1 MTKFLIQ
8 KFIKNPDDINN
19 LKVRRNYGTLSSVVG
34 IICNVFLFILK
45 YIMGT
50 LSGSISV
57 VSDAFNNLSDSAGC
71 MVTLLGYKLA
81 SKPADKDHPFGHG
94 RMEYLTA
101 LTIAVLILI
110 VAFEL
115 FRNSVNKIIHPE
127 KLTFSLIVL
136 ISLLVSI
143 LIKLWMSFFN
153 AFLGKKI
160 NSSVMLATAKD
171 SRTDVI
177 ATSATC
183 IAVISSLY
191 TNLPVDGIMGLVVS
205 LFIFKSGIDIVKD
218 TVDNLLG
225 KPVDSDIVYA
235 IKEMVGESDKIIGI
249 HDLVVHNYGPGN
261 MIGSLHAEVKS
272 NEDFVFVHDMI
283 DELERRIHRELNI
296 MMTIHMDPI
305 ETDNEQVNLSL
316 DMIRNIILDIDP
328 CLQIHDFRLVA
339 GDTHTNLIFDI
350 VVPYDCK
357 YNNDDIKELIDK
369 QLDKMEDNYY
379 TVITF
384 DREY

>member
-160 NSSVMLATAKD
+160 NSSVMLAAAKD

-235 IKEMVGESDKIIGI
+235 IKEMIGESDKIIGI

-283 DELERRIHRELNI
+283 DELERRIHRDLNI
-296 MMTIHMDPI
+296 LMTIHMDPI

>member
-225 KPVDSDIVYA
+225 K
-235 IKEMVGESDKIIGI
+235 
-249 HDLVVHNYGPGN
+249 
-261 MIGSLHAEVKS
+261 
-272 NEDFVFVHDMI
+272 
-283 DELERRIHRELNI
+283 R
-296 MMTIHMDPI
+296 
-305 ETDNEQVNLSL
+305 
-316 DMIRNIILDIDP
+316 
-328 CLQIHDFRLVA
+328 
-339 GDTHTNLIFDI
+339 
-350 VVPYDCK
+350 
-357 YNNDDIKELIDK
+357 
-369 QLDKMEDNYY
+369 
-379 TVITF
+379 
-384 DREY
+384 

>member
-115 FRNSVNKIIHPE
+115 FRNSVNKYN
-127 KLTFSLIVL
+127 
-136 ISLLVSI
+136 
-143 LIKLWMSFFN
+143 LIK
-153 AFLGKKI
+153 
-160 NSSVMLATAKD
+160 
-171 SRTDVI
+171 
-177 ATSATC
+177 
-183 IAVISSLY
+183 
-191 TNLPVDGIMGLVVS
+191 
-205 LFIFKSGIDIVKD
+205 
-218 TVDNLLG
+218 
-225 KPVDSDIVYA
+225 
-235 IKEMVGESDKIIGI
+235 
-249 HDLVVHNYGPGN
+249 
-261 MIGSLHAEVKS
+261 
-272 NEDFVFVHDMI
+272 
-283 DELERRIHRELNI
+283 
-296 MMTIHMDPI
+296 
-305 ETDNEQVNLSL
+305 
-316 DMIRNIILDIDP
+316 
-328 CLQIHDFRLVA
+328 
-339 GDTHTNLIFDI
+339 
-350 VVPYDCK
+350 
-357 YNNDDIKELIDK
+357 NN
-369 QLDKMEDNYY
+369 
-379 TVITF
+379 
-384 DREY
+384 

>member
-160 NSSVMLATAKD
+160 NSSVMLAAAKD

-218 TVDNLLG
+218 TVYNLLG

-296 MMTIHMDPI
+296 LMTIHMDPI

>member
-160 NSSVMLATAKD
+160 NSSVMLAAAKD

-235 IKEMVGESDKIIGI
+235 IKEMIGESDKIIGI

-296 MMTIHMDPI
+296 LMTIHMDPI

-316 DMIRNIILDIDP
+316 DMVRNIILDIDP

>member
-81 SKPADKDHPFGHG
+81 PKPADKDHPFGHG

-101 LTIAVLILI
+101 LSIAVLILI

-272 NEDFVFVHDMI
+272 NEDFVLVHDMI

-369 QLDKMEDNYY
+369 QLDKKEYNYY